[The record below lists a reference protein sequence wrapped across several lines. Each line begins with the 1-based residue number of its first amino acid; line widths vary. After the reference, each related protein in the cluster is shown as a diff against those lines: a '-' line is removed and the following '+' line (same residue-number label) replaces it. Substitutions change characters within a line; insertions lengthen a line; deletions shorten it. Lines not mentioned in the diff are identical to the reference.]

1 MPWRSRRWFGVPIAL
16 VYSYTPLNHHLPEA
30 RLQFRAS
37 PLTISIVIDPR
48 MPGHGAC
55 SNAPRARESPLD
67 KSSIIPYKWVKD
79 KDMRTFSFLLTDG
92 FRVDVKASTPK
103 VAYNKLL
110 PYWSS
115 SITKQ
120 YLDYVKDSSIYGW
133 KSL

>member
-1 MPWRSRRWFGVPIAL
+1 MKGDPG
-16 VYSYTPLNHHLPEA
+16 
-30 RLQFRAS
+30 S
-37 PLTISIVIDPR
+37 PGQVS
-48 MPGHGAC
+48 
-55 SNAPRARESPLD
+55 LD

-79 KDMRTFSFLLTDG
+79 TDMRTFSFLLTDG

>member
-1 MPWRSRRWFGVPIAL
+1 M
-16 VYSYTPLNHHLPEA
+16 
-30 RLQFRAS
+30 
-37 PLTISIVIDPR
+37 
-48 MPGHGAC
+48 
-55 SNAPRARESPLD
+55 
-67 KSSIIPYKWVKD
+67 K
-79 KDMRTFSFLLTDG
+79 TFSFLLTDG

-133 KSL
+133 RSL